1 MKKLNKVIVVISKVF
16 EISSWIGAAAAI
28 VMCFLIGFR
37 GTTVSKFFV
46 ENTGSGI
53 LSEMSSGGFTI
64 YPVDNTNLDV
74 CYGSLMTFFVS
85 MIFTFAFMA
94 MICRNIFL
102 IFRTAEGK
110 TKFAEGVTPFQKP
123 VIRMVREIGIFCV
136 SIPVINLII
145 TIIAKAV
152 MGADAIETSVEMM
165 VLLFGLVIIALSQF
179 FAYGMELETDVE
191 GLV

>member
-85 MIFTFAFMA
+85 MIFTSAFMA